1 MKVKKIQK
9 YFLSL
14 EKGHCN
20 QGAIGQFKLENET
33 FITTDKEILSEC
45 ETFYKNLYS
54 YNNDSQNERADKV
67 FFKTQ
72 METRLDQTKQDTCE
86 GLLTKL
92 ECLEALIV
100 KNMECNKTPGSDG
113 LPAEF

>member
-1 MKVKKIQK
+1 MKVKKK
-9 YFLSL
+9 YKILSQPRETTL
-14 EKGHCN
+14 QSRGNKP
-20 QGAIGQFKLENET
+20 IKLENET
-33 FITTDKEILSEC
+33 FVTTDKEILSEC
-45 ETFYKNLYS
+45 ETFSKNLYS
-54 YNNDSQNERADKV
+54 SNNGSQNERADKV